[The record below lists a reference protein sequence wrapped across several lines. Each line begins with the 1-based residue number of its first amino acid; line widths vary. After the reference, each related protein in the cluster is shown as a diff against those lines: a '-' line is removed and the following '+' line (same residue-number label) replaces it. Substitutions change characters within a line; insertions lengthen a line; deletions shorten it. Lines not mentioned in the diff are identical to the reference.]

1 MQNLWLCRWLSQ
13 EQDLINSDAMTK
25 GVREAKV
32 LMLMTTTNITKPERH
47 WVHMEVCCKLTR
59 TSYGSLV
66 SVVGYD
72 CNGCR
77 QVCHPGQQEG
87 LNILSLTVAICAID
101 TCTAH
106 VSLIC
111 VTRATTSLTS
121 IPRTH

>member
-13 EQDLINSDAMTK
+13 EQDLINSEAMTK

-32 LMLMTTTNITKPERH
+32 LMLMTTANIMKPERH
-47 WVHMEVCCKLTR
+47 WVHMEVCCKVTR

-66 SVVGYD
+66 RVAGYD
-72 CNGCR
+72 CNGCW

-87 LNILSLTVAICAID
+87 LNILSLTVAISAID
-101 TCTAH
+101 TCTTC
-106 VSLIC
+106 VSLAC